1 MRRDAFLTRRCSGC
15 RGFSPPS
22 SPVLAASAK
31 GAPRRFAVGIPGDHN
46 ILDLTSILA
55 EVITVGEDPF
65 LAFKGAGQSGMIR
78 VLPTHAASR
87 N

>member
-1 MRRDAFLTRRCSGC
+1 MPFDPARAAAAGDSA
-15 RGFSPPS
+15 PPC